1 MTTPGTT
8 TRERYRSRSQQ
19 RPSLSPNDM
28 AAQLVADI
36 IHQKVEAQERADEAV
51 RMAVVRKRRRG
62 RGWYFLVALP
72 MFVGLT
78 AWNFARAAHPP
89 AVYTASERESG
100 VRFRMFLAAQAVE
113 AYRDSLGRWPAT
125 LAAVGFGDAGFTY
138 SASARSYEITDTS
151 SAVPLEYR
159 RGDML
164 EPFADA
170 YNELAGTGPK

>member
-1 MTTPGTT
+1 
-8 TRERYRSRSQQ
+8 
-19 RPSLSPNDM
+19 M

-36 IHQKVEAQERADEAV
+36 IHQKVEAKQRAEDAI

-72 MFVGLT
+72 LFVGLT
-78 AWNFARAAHPP
+78 AWNVARGANPP
-89 AVYTASERESG
+89 AVYTAAEVESG
-100 VRFRMFLAAQAVE
+100 VRFRMYLAVQAVE

-138 SASARSYEITDTS
+138 SASGRSYEITDTS

-170 YNELAGTGPK
+170 YNELTGTAAQ